1 MKAKAIVFEAPKS
14 LSVRELELA
23 PMGPLDLEVAVSF
36 SGISTGTERLLWEG
50 TMPPFPG
57 LSYPLVPGYETVGT
71 IVNMGAEVSGLQR
84 GDQVFLPG
92 SYAFQGV
99 QNIFGG
105 SGERLVVKH
114 DRAVKLDPSLGNKG
128 VLLALAAT
136 AHHVFTVGREGAPL
150 AYPDLIIGHGIMG
163 RLLARMVV
171 AAGHTAPVV
180 WETQPIRQAGAMGYD
195 VIHPDEDTRK
205 DYRCICDVSGDA
217 AILNRVIAKMA
228 PSGEVVLAGFYKQDL
243 SFAYAP
249 AFMREACIR
258 VAAQW
263 KKHDLDAVVA
273 MFHDGSL
280 PLDGL
285 ITHTEKA
292 SRAQHAYEVAF
303 GDPQCLK
310 MVIDWTEDL

>member
-14 LSVRELELA
+14 LRVRELELA
-23 PMGPLDLEVAVSF
+23 PMGPLDLEVVVSF

-71 IVNMGAEVSGLQR
+71 IIELGAEVSGLQK
-84 GDQVFLPG
+84 GDLIFLPG

-99 QNIFGG
+99 QNLFGG
-105 SGERLVVKH
+105 SGARLVVPH
-114 DRAVKLDPSLGNKG
+114 DRAVKLDHSLGSKG

-136 AHHVFTVGREGAPL
+136 AHHVFTVGREGAAL

-171 AAGHTAPVV
+171 AAGKPAPVV
-180 WETQPIRQAGAMGYD
+180 WETQAIRQAGALGYG
-195 VIHPDEDTRK
+195 VIHPDQDTRK

-217 AILNRVIAKMA
+217 GILNRVIPKMA
-228 PSGEVVLAGFYKQDL
+228 AGGEVVLAGFYKQDL
-243 SFAYAP
+243 AFAYPP
-249 AFMREACIR
+249 AFMREATIR

-263 KKHDLDAVVA
+263 KKHDLEAVVA

-280 PLDGL
+280 PLEGL
-285 ITHTEKA
+285 ITHFEKA
-292 SRAQHAYEVAF
+292 DQAQHAYEIAF

-310 MVIDWTEDL
+310 MVIDWTN